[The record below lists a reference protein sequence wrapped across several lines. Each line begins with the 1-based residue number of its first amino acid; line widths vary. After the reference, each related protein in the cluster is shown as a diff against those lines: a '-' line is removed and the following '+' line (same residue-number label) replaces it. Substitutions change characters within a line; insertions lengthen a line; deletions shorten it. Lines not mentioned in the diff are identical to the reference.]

1 MTALLFVVVHRLLQP
16 ERTAIFI
23 QKALGYPEPSFG
35 WDHPLCEFDQ
45 FFLAQ
50 QSSIEGGATLLKGDA
65 DIVHNGGA
73 TAQPLLQLFAH

>member
-1 MTALLFVVVHRLLQP
+1 MTALLFVVVHGLLQP

-45 FFLAQ
+45 IFL
-50 QSSIEGGATLLKGDA
+50 T
-65 DIVHNGGA
+65 
-73 TAQPLLQLFAH
+73 

>member
-1 MTALLFVVVHRLLQP
+1 MTALLFIVVHRLLQP

-45 FFLAQ
+45 IFLAQ
-50 QSSIEGGATLLKGDA
+50 QSPVKRSTALLQGDA
-65 DIVHNGGA
+65 NVIHDSGA
-73 TAQPLLQLFAH
+73 TAQPLLQLFTH

>member
-1 MTALLFVVVHRLLQP
+1 MPYFGASTSICTFLVQIKVRGWWMTALLFVVVHRLLQS

-35 WDHPLCEFDQ
+35 WDHPLGEFDQ

-50 QSSIEGGATLLKGDA
+50 
-65 DIVHNGGA
+65 
-73 TAQPLLQLFAH
+73 